1 MQSGSDLVII
11 SGLASIV
18 ISGTIGVYLFRLWR
32 QQETRLMTDLPLVF
46 AITTICQALQIFILT
61 LPNIGLIPQSMEL
74 FRLRS
79 LIIGGSVVPILGAI
93 LQIWAPRIQKYHNRI
108 VLAVSAYWGLMAL
121 FGATESFIMITTIPI
136 ILIFGI
142 VMAMTF
148 GITWKTGRLKEVR
161 SDLMMVSIICGM
173 ASQSLRVPL
182 LGTIFF
188 YLPDILLMLSMLF
201 TALAFANPWYRREL
215 KASET
220 DEVPSE
226 IAVAIDN

>member
-1 MQSGSDLVII
+1 MQSGTDLVII
-11 SGLASIV
+11 SGLASIL

-32 QQETRLMTDLPLVF
+32 RQDTRLMTDLPLVF
-46 AITTICQALQIFILT
+46 AITTFCQALQIFILT
-61 LPNIGLIPQSMEL
+61 LSNIGLIPQTMEL
-74 FRLRS
+74 FRIRS

-108 VLAVSAYWGLMAL
+108 VLAVSAYWGVMAL
-121 FGATESFIMITTIPI
+121 FGVTESFIMITTIPI
-136 ILIFGI
+136 ILIFGV

-148 GITWKTGRLKEVR
+148 AITWKTGRLKEVR

-182 LGTIFF
+182 LGTGFF

-215 KASET
+215 RVKET
-220 DEVPSE
+220 AETYNE
-226 IAVAIDN
+226 IAMPAGY